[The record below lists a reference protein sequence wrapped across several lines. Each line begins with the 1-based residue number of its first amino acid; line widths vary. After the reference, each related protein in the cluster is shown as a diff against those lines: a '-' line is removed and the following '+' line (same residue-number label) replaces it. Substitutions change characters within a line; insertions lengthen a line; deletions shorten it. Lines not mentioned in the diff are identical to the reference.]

1 MTSLDANITLGT
13 LDLTSKIINV
23 GNLNLKLDSEIE
35 FSYSTPTYADPD
47 NNYSVTV
54 ALEEPGHPLVA
65 FEVLQGKGGII
76 TINDDQMLNV
86 TILVTNWD
94 QIGTAGNLQI
104 TLGVDPP
111 QNVTYGQSS
120 VVFNNVVGDT
130 ADFSIIINNEFGANS
145 VKALSPLIINRSA
158 PSAVSS
164 TSSPA

>member
-1 MTSLDANITLGT
+1 MASSDANITLGT

-23 GNLNLKLDSEIE
+23 GNLNLKWDSEIE

-54 ALEEPGHPLVA
+54 ALEEPGHPLVS

-76 TINDDQMLNV
+76 TISDDQILNV
-86 TILVTNWD
+86 IILVTNWD

-104 TLGVDPP
+104 TLGVDS
-111 QNVTYGQSS
+111 QNVAYGQSS
-120 VVFNNVVGDT
+120 VVFNNVVGT
-130 ADFSIIINNEFGANS
+130 AANFSIIINNKFGANS
-145 VKALSPLIINRSA
+145 VKALSPLTINRSG